1 MDSTAD
7 DDGAA
12 LVPQFRAVTCRGV
25 RRGLRLEKVFWDGLA
40 EIARADGSTVGDL
53 IADIHDDLDGSG
65 SLSSRVRS
73 CVADHFVRRSHT
85 LQATL
90 HPDHIGAIVHAVPS
104 PAFALS
110 EGRRILYYNGAFISF
125 LQLRFT
131 GAESADVFGRLALS
145 LDTRIEDVIAKLHET
160 PGRPTS
166 SGFAL
171 GISDRR
177 VRGKLNLALIPNA
190 RVPVVLATIVQ

>member
-1 MDSTAD
+1 MEAMGD
-7 DDGAA
+7 DDAGA
-12 LVPQFRAVTCRGV
+12 LIPVFRAVTCRGV
-25 RRGLRLEKVFWDGLA
+25 RRGLRLERVFWEGLS
-40 EIARADGSTVGDL
+40 EMSRIEGRTIGDL
-53 IADIHDDLDGSG
+53 IADMHEGPENGG

-73 CVADHFVRRSHT
+73 LVARHFFERCHALERA
-85 LQATL
+85 LL
-90 HPDHIGAIVHAVPS
+90 PDNIGAIVHAVPS

-110 EGRRILYYNGAFISF
+110 EERRILYYNGAFISF

-131 GAESADVFGRLALS
+131 GAESADVFRRLALS
-145 LDTRIEDVIAKLHET
+145 LDTRIEEVIAQLRSA
-160 PGRPTS
+160 PGRPVT

-190 RVPVVLATIVQ
+190 QVPAVLATILQ